1 VQSIGDV
8 VQAQL
13 TMSHEL
19 KWKGPR
25 NFQILERDRIPG
37 STRCQSILDLQ
48 ENELIDQLEETGLL
62 RIRHNKLASCW
73 RHRCLHTQ
81 WQRSLTTVRQRPL
94 VMAVHADE
102 A

>member
-1 VQSIGDV
+1 MSRSGFRSMIDSAW
-8 VQAQL
+8 AQP
-13 TMSHEL
+13 TA
-19 KWKGPR
+19 
-25 NFQILERDRIPG
+25 DR
-37 STRCQSILDLQ
+37 STRKRP
-48 ENELIDQLEETGLL
+48 ETTDTPAPAS
-62 RIRHNKLASCW
+62 RHRAMVTRTTSGRRVATCW